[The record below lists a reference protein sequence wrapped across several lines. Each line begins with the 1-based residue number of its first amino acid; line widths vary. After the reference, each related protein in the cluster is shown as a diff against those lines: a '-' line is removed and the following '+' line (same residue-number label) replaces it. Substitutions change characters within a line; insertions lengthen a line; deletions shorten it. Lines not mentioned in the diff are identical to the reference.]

1 MAECKTKVLYRALL
15 AEIKAG
21 KYPPQGAFPSDH
33 ALERRFKVSRC
44 TVRRAKK
51 MLADQGLLAPVGAV
65 GLLSC
70 RPGRAKDSRLAGCG
84 THDRGQRRGNHDPG
98 GSGQGKLI
106 YAK

>member
-51 MLADQGLLAPVGAV
+51 MLADQGLLGTCRGSGTFV
-65 GLLSC
+65 LL
-70 RPGRAKDSRLAGCG
+70 
-84 THDRGQRRGNHDPG
+84 
-98 GSGQGKLI
+98 SGQGEGLSPDRLR
-106 YAK
+106 YA